1 MNIYKKNQKVIWN
14 KVKIKP
20 NKNLIKWKKN

>member
-1 MNIYKKNQKVIWN
+1 MN

-20 NKNLIKWKKN
+20 NKDNAV